1 MNSLEKFGTSAAENQ
16 RNVAKN
22 LNAVEEAIFVVSSF
36 KLLNFMWRTK
46 CFEAEIRIYLM
57 FMQFYHGETLKA
69 RITVRT

>member
-36 KLLNFMWRTK
+36 KLLNFM
-46 CFEAEIRIYLM
+46 
-57 FMQFYHGETLKA
+57 
-69 RITVRT
+69 